1 MNYIRYWY
9 KEICAD
15 IVESNMLSF
24 LYNQIWEEDQIIDP
38 ITTKYRQEVAN
49 QVRQSSYG
57 LC

>member
-24 LYNQIWEEDQIIDP
+24 LYNQIQEEDQIVDP
-38 ITTKYRQEVAN
+38 VPKAYRKQVAN